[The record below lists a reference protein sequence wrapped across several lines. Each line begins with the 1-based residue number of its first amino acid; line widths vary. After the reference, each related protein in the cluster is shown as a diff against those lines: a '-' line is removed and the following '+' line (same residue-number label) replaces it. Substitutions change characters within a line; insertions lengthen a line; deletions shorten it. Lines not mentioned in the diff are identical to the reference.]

1 VLSYKNLLSVLLA
14 GVTGYRDDLVA
25 LLGFCHVMCLPLD
38 LSRQALR
45 ATGYV
50 GDATLTPCTP
60 LHDKRANST
69 KHLSD
74 SCCVCYGR
82 LVNLGQRSALQ
93 RMAITIN
100 GTAINLDWTTILIWC
115 LVGLV
120 AGFLASRVALGHG
133 LGLFG
138 DIVVGILGAFLG
150 GFLAAL
156 LHIKVEVFG
165 YPIISKMVVA
175 FAGAVILLLVVR
187 VFSGGGMRRRRAT

>member
-1 VLSYKNLLSVLLA
+1 M
-14 GVTGYRDDLVA
+14 
-25 LLGFCHVMCLPLD
+25 VM
-38 LSRQALR
+38 S
-45 ATGYV
+45 
-50 GDATLTPCTP
+50 
-60 LHDKRANST
+60 
-69 KHLSD
+69 
-74 SCCVCYGR
+74 
-82 LVNLGQRSALQ
+82 
-93 RMAITIN
+93 IN

-138 DIVVGILGAFLG
+138 DVIVGILGAFLG

-156 LHIKVEVFG
+156 FHIKVQVFD